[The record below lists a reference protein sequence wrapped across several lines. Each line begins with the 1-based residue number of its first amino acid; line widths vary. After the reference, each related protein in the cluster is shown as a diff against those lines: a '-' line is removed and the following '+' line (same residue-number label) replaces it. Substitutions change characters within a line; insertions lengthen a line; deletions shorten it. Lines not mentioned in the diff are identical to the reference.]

1 MIKNKHDKK
10 GISFLNRAI
19 TPAGSLRPFPLVI
32 GHNKKFSPLCVSG
45 SGQNRGK
52 NRRFRTFRLAFLSQK
67 RKEAGVS
74 FGVPGKGKKVSMI
87 KRNPAKN
94 FWCGNQ

>member
-1 MIKNKHDKK
+1 M
-10 GISFLNRAI
+10 
-19 TPAGSLRPFPLVI
+19 
-32 GHNKKFSPLCVSG
+32 SG

-74 FGVPGKGKKVSMI
+74 FGVPGKGKSKHDKKESCKEFLVRESVISRENI
-87 KRNPAKN
+87 KKLDKRLKLTIIV
-94 FWCGNQ
+94 NQGDGRRAYG

>member
-1 MIKNKHDKK
+1 M
-10 GISFLNRAI
+10 
-19 TPAGSLRPFPLVI
+19 
-32 GHNKKFSPLCVSG
+32 SG

-74 FGVPGKGKKVSMI
+74 FGVPGKGKSKHDKKESCKEFLVRESVISKENI
-87 KRNPAKN
+87 KKLDKRLKLTIIV
-94 FWCGNQ
+94 NQGDGRRVYG

>member
-1 MIKNKHDKK
+1 M
-10 GISFLNRAI
+10 
-19 TPAGSLRPFPLVI
+19 
-32 GHNKKFSPLCVSG
+32 SG

-74 FGVPGKGKKVSMI
+74 FGVPGKGKSKHDKKESCKEFLVRESVISKENI
-87 KRNPAKN
+87 KKLDKRLKLTIIV
-94 FWCGNQ
+94 NQGDGRRAYG

>member
-1 MIKNKHDKK
+1 M
-10 GISFLNRAI
+10 
-19 TPAGSLRPFPLVI
+19 P
-32 GHNKKFSPLCVSG
+32 G

-74 FGVPGKGKKVSMI
+74 FGVPGKGKSKHDKKESCKEFLVRESVISKENI
-87 KRNPAKN
+87 KKLDKRLKLTIIV
-94 FWCGNQ
+94 NQGDGRRAYG